1 MPSDERVQ
9 PDERL
14 QRALDAMVRG
24 RETFRT
30 AVAEALEQIRG
41 HLAAHATRAD
51 DRAALAAAE
60 LGAFAGG
67 RIDGSRFAALTTDGR
82 VLDDDAAA
90 TMRRCADVLAEL
102 VAAGDAPFACEVAP
116 GDDLRRVVD
125 GALADAGRAFGAVL
139 VFQALRT
146 GVYRSEQHEP
156 LLRAFPFARWN
167 RGERLLAPPLVI
179 VVNGADLRADALAE
193 YLDGRQKL
201 VLLVRGA
208 CTPAPLVRMVTP
220 GIFVLQAA
228 AETELAGL
236 AAFDGP
242 GVAAL
247 VPEPVA
253 RFAHD
258 PLGADTGGRRLTVTH
273 LPAEAPRA
281 AVGGWSVW
289 QQREELAQL
298 AALELLLT
306 TQAATLA
313 TPDSP
318 TPSAPTPAAA
328 APATPPVVTPPAVTA
343 PVAAVGGAGAPA
355 ARGDELAVT
364 VLADWLLAQA
374 GLAAGPPPTEGAG
387 AAT

>member
-1 MPSDERVQ
+1 
-9 PDERL
+9 
-14 QRALDAMVRG
+14 
-24 RETFRT
+24 
-30 AVAEALEQIRG
+30 
-41 HLAAHATRAD
+41 
-51 DRAALAAAE
+51 
-60 LGAFAGG
+60 
-67 RIDGSRFAALTTDGR
+67 
-82 VLDDDAAA
+82 
-90 TMRRCADVLAEL
+90 
-102 VAAGDAPFACEVAP
+102 
-116 GDDLRRVVD
+116 
-125 GALADAGRAFGAVL
+125 
-139 VFQALRT
+139 
-146 GVYRSEQHEP
+146 
-156 LLRAFPFARWN
+156 
-167 RGERLLAPPLVI
+167 

-258 PLGADTGGRRLTVTH
+258 PLGDDTGGRRLTVTH
-273 LPAEAPRA
+273 LPAEASRT

-306 TQAATLA
+306 TQAAALA
-313 TPDSP
+313 TPGSP
-318 TPSAPTPAAA
+318 TPPEPAPEAPRLAPPEPAPQESAPAAA
-328 APATPPVVTPPAVTA
+328 APATPSAATA
-343 PVAAVGGAGAPA
+343 PVAAGGGVDAPA